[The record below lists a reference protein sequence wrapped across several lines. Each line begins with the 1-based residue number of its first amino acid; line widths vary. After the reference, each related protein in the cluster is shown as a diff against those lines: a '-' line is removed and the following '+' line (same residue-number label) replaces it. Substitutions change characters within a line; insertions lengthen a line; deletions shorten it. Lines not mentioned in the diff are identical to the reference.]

1 MNFSKSN
8 FVVKVNGEL
17 NFNSIQQKLKEENQ
31 FIPVGPFDENYTIE
45 EIINN
50 NLIGKY
56 VDFFGQVKDWVL
68 NVELENKSS
77 NYILG
82 ADIVKNVSGY
92 NLSRFIVGGEGDY
105 GNIKNVTFRTLPILK
120 MPKVG
125 GQILNG
131 VRIVCLLEN
140 QNKIKEFF
148 QNEKLD
154 FIHFNKI
161 GVFDIE
167 SEIDLD
173 GIEKLIVRKFLLKN
187 GIPKLFPNTIIEN
200 EKLIKRIQ
208 SNF

>member
-31 FIPVGPFDENYTIE
+31 FIPVGPFAENYTIE
-45 EIINN
+45 DIINN

-140 QNKIKEFF
+140 QNKIIEFLE
-148 QNEKLD
+148 NGKND

-167 SEIDLD
+167 SEIVLD

>member
-8 FVVKVNGEL
+8 FVVKVNGES

-31 FIPVGPFDENYTIE
+31 FIPVGPFDGNYTIE

-92 NLSRFIVGGEGDY
+92 NLSRFVVGGEGEF

-154 FIHFNKI
+154 FIHFNKMFI
-161 GVFDIE
+161 HQLLQIKICYIRVFWW
-167 SEIDLD
+167 
-173 GIEKLIVRKFLLKN
+173 V
-187 GIPKLFPNTIIEN
+187 
-200 EKLIKRIQ
+200 
-208 SNF
+208 